1 MLDVMLGFKGVIAE
15 FESRDRPGEFVP
27 WLTELPFTFP
37 WTKNDSFAE
46 FVEFAAPSGPV
57 RLKPPD
63 VANPNWV
70 VFEKLDRSDPAT
82 AAGTE
87 TGGVGVDS
95 VARRRSQRR
104 SGRPR
109 AVDGFPAVRSKV
121 RIV

>member
-1 MLDVMLGFKGVIAE
+1 M
-15 FESRDRPGEFVP
+15 P

-37 WTKNDSFAE
+37 WTKKDSFAE
-46 FVEFAAPSGPV
+46 FVELAAPSGPV

-63 VANPNWV
+63 VAKPNWV

-87 TGGVGVDS
+87 TGGVGAAS
-95 VARRRSQRR
+95 VACRRCQRWP
-104 SGRPR
+104 GRPR
-109 AVDGFPAVRSKV
+109 AVHGFPAVRSKV

>member
-1 MLDVMLGFKGVIAE
+1 M
-15 FESRDRPGEFVP
+15 P

-46 FVEFAAPSGPV
+46 FVELAAPSGPV

-63 VANPNWV
+63 VAKPNWV

-87 TGGVGVDS
+87 TGGVGAAS
-95 VARRRSQRR
+95 VACAGAKDGRAAREQFTVFQRFAAKCESCDSTRRV
-104 SGRPR
+104 
-109 AVDGFPAVRSKV
+109 AT
-121 RIV
+121 